1 MTRWLGVVE
10 GFYGPPL
17 SHEDR
22 LDLLAWVS
30 RWGFTCYGYAPKDEP
45 LHRQRWRETYGDDD
59 RARFAELL
67 GRGKELGVDVAL
79 VLSPGL
85 DWRDGDEAP
94 LIAKLA
100 SFRELGAE
108 VLGIAWDDVPPGGA
122 QMGAA
127 HGGAVAAA

>member
-30 RWGFTCYGYAPKDEP
+30 RWGFTCYAYAPKDEP
-45 LHRQRWRETYGDDD
+45 LHRQRWREPYGDAD
-59 RARFAELL
+59 RTRFTDLL
-67 GRGKELGVDVAL
+67 EHGRALGVDVAM

-85 DWRDGDEAP
+85 DSTLR
-94 LIAKLA
+94 
-100 SFRELGAE
+100 
-108 VLGIAWDDVPPGGA
+108 
-122 QMGAA
+122 
-127 HGGAVAAA
+127 